1 MYEVFA
7 QGKRAESTSRWV
19 PLYGHHVSAAGAP
32 GAPKLDRW
40 MTQQGVTDVVTL
52 QRVDEMSTWLQ
63 EAHAAGDEMWH
74 HFGLSG
80 KKLEGPADEESL
92 ARVLEW
98 TRALGALGGE
108 PRRIVVHCSAGL
120 HRTGIVLYLMWR
132 ASGLEHEQAIDA
144 VGHARQ
150 LTGEELVRRPR
161 RAEPLAQVARGV
173 FERWVASLPQEV

>member
-7 QGKRAESTSRWV
+7 QGKRVENTSHWV

-32 GAPKLDRW
+32 GKPKFDRW
-40 MTQQGVTDVVTL
+40 IAQEGVTDVVTL

-63 EAHAAGDEMWH
+63 EAHASGDEMWH

-80 KKLEGPADEESL
+80 KKLEDPGDEEAL
-92 ARVLEW
+92 VRVLEW
-98 TRALGALGGE
+98 TRTLDASGGE

-120 HRTGIVLYLMWR
+120 HRTGLVLYLMWR
-132 ASGLEHEQAIDA
+132 ASGLEHEQAIEA
-144 VGHARQ
+144 VGYARP

-161 RAEPLAQVARGV
+161 RAPQLAQLAQAV
-173 FERWVASLPQEV
+173 FETWLEASPQE